1 MNVHMYRDCNSKQLN
16 KHSQC
21 LLLVLLRKC
30 MGVLLGGHYNE
41 VTISQGS
48 TVNVCNLLGLLLVGV
63 GACVS

>member
-1 MNVHMYRDCNSKQLN
+1 MPAITAAKEI
-16 KHSQC
+16 
-21 LLLVLLRKC
+21 KC